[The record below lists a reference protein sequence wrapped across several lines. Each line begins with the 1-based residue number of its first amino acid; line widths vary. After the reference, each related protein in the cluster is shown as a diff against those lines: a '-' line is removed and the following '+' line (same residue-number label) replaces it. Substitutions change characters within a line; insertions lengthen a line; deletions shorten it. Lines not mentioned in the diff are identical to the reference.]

1 MEVTEMQETT
11 QNTEVRN
18 GSKGWKIAGGIAVA
32 ALIGFNVHLMNK
44 VGDIETSTQSERA
57 AMTAEV
63 SDLEASL
70 SAQSGAHQRE
80 ISALQQSVEKTKAE
94 AANRARS
101 EARRGA
107 DQLSKLIAQKER
119 EQQDMFLTEIGSV
132 RGEADTNRKG
142 IEDVSTRVVGVQGEL
157 DQTRQSLNETADLLV
172 STQTDVDAIS
182 GRVGTHEAA
191 IERLKMQGQRDVT
204 QFQLPVAK
212 ERTKIESVHMRVKDI
227 DFKKN
232 RYTLEVMADDKVV
245 THKDRLLNQ
254 PVEFYVTGAAQ
265 PYEVVVTEIE
275 RNQVTGYLATP
286 KFKQFAR
293 N

>member
-1 MEVTEMQETT
+1 MQETT

>member
-1 MEVTEMQETT
+1 MHETT
-11 QNTEVRN
+11 ENTEVRS
-18 GSKGWKIAGGIAVA
+18 GGKGWKIAGGIAVA
-32 ALIGFNVHLMNK
+32 ALIGLNVHLMNK

-80 ISALQQSVEKTKAE
+80 ISALQKSVEKTKAA
-94 AANRARS
+94 AANRARV

-107 DQLSKLIAQKER
+107 DQLSKVIAQKEQ
-119 EQQDMFLTEIGSV
+119 EQQDMFLTEIGAV
-132 RGEADTNRKG
+132 RGETYTNRKG
-142 IEDVSTRVVGVQGEL
+142 IQDIGTQVVGVQGEL
-157 DQTRQSLNETADLLV
+157 DQTRESLNETADLLA
-172 STQTDVDAIS
+172 STQTDVDTVS

-191 IERLKMQGQRDVT
+191 IERLKMQVQRDVT

-212 ERTKIESVHMRVKDI
+212 WRTKIESVHMRVKDI
-227 DFKKN
+227 NFKKN

-254 PVEFYVTGAAQ
+254 PVEFYVMGVAQ
-265 PYEVVVTEIE
+265 PYELVVTDIE

-286 KFKQFAR
+286 KFKQLAR
-293 N
+293 K

>member
-1 MEVTEMQETT
+1 MQETT

-18 GSKGWKIAGGIAVA
+18 GGKGWKIAGGIAVA
-32 ALIGFNVHLMNK
+32 ALVGFNIHLMNK
-44 VGDIETSTQSERA
+44 VGDIETSSQSERA

-63 SDLEASL
+63 SDLEAAM
-70 SAQSGAHQRE
+70 SAQTGAHQRE
-80 ISALQQSVEKTKAE
+80 ISALQDSVEKTKAE
-94 AANRARS
+94 AAERARA
-101 EARRGA
+101 ETRRSA

-119 EQQDMFLTEIGSV
+119 EQQDMFLTEIGTV
-132 RGEADTNRKG
+132 RGETDTNRKG

-157 DQTRQSLNETADLLV
+157 DQTRESLNETADLLA
-172 STQTDVDAIS
+172 STQSDVDAVS

-204 QFQLPVAK
+204 KFQLALSK
-212 ERTKIESVHMRVKDI
+212 DRTKVETVHMRVKDI
-227 DFKKN
+227 DYKKN

-265 PYEVVVTEIE
+265 PYEVVVTDIA
-275 RNQVTGYLATP
+275 RDKVSGYLATP
-286 KFKQFAR
+286 KFKQLAR

>member
-1 MEVTEMQETT
+1 MQETT

-18 GSKGWKIAGGIAVA
+18 GGKGWKIAGGIAVA
-32 ALIGFNVHLMNK
+32 ALIGLNVHLMNK
-44 VGDIETSTQSERA
+44 VGAIETSTQSERS

-63 SDLEASL
+63 SDLEAAL
-70 SAQSGAHQRE
+70 SAQRGAHQRE

-132 RGEADTNRKG
+132 RGEADINRKG

-172 STQTDVDAIS
+172 STQTDVDVIS
-182 GRVGTHEAA
+182 GRVGAHEAA

-212 ERTKIESVHMRVKDI
+212 QRTKVQTVHMRVKDI
-227 DFKKN
+227 YFKKN

-265 PYEVVVTEIE
+265 PYEVVVTDIE

-286 KFKQFAR
+286 KFKQLAR